1 MESTASILVKQLYF
15 TPKPPPK
22 HVMDKI
28 GEKYS
33 LKDIIQTDNL
43 NMEMFEYDQRDID
56 ITREELQIR
65 QSTLLK
71 LKAKNKKTRKSKE
84 KNPKEKKEKKEK
96 MEKR

>member
-22 HVMDKI
+22 HDMDKI